1 MAEAGT
7 TDASEKPVLFRRLLF
22 AVLGGFLLVLVI
34 IGAIYGPTFWSV
46 YQQRDTT
53 LTTPK
58 QIGPL
63 HLEESDGARDTA
75 EYVRAAAASAVEF
88 ESSFGAVYT
97 DQDSESRSVIIVGGT
112 ATLWAPDPSLT
123 KMFDLIIDENGSVTD
138 LREVDAGELGGL
150 VRCGKTATPDG
161 DMSVCGW
168 ADHGSIAVALFPNRT
183 IDDASKLIGEMRIAM
198 ESRG

>member
-7 TDASEKPVLFRRLLF
+7 TEASEKPALFRRLLF
-22 AVLGGFLLVLVI
+22 AVLGVFLLVLVI
-34 IGAIYGPTFWSV
+34 IGVIYGPTFWRV

-53 LTTPK
+53 VTTPK
-58 QIGPL
+58 QIGAL
-63 HLEESDGARDTA
+63 HLEESEGARDTA

-97 DQDSESRSVIIVGGT
+97 DQGSESRSVIIVGGT
-112 ATLWAPDPSLT
+112 ATLWAPEPSLT
-123 KMFDLIIDENGSVTD
+123 EMFNLIIDENGSVTD
-138 LREVDAGELGGL
+138 LRDVNAGTLGGL

-183 IDDASKLIGEMRIAM
+183 VDEASKLILDMRTAM

>member
-1 MAEAGT
+1 MVEAGT
-7 TDASEKPVLFRRLLF
+7 PEVSEKPVLLRRLLF
-22 AVLGGFLLVLVI
+22 AVLGVFLLVLVI
-34 IGAIYGPTFWSV
+34 IGVIYGPTFWSV
-46 YQQRDTT
+46 YQHRGTT

-63 HLEESDGARDTA
+63 HLEESEGARDTA
-75 EYVRAAAASAVEF
+75 EYVRAAAASAVDF

-97 DQDSESRSVIIVGGT
+97 DQDSEARSVIIVGGT

-123 KMFDLIIDENGSVTD
+123 KMFEILNDENGQVVEVRD
-138 LREVDAGELGGL
+138 VDAGELGGL
-150 VRCGKTATPDG
+150 MRCGKTATPDG

-183 IDDASKLIGEMRIAM
+183 IDDSSTLIRDMRTAM